1 MRVLITGA
9 TGLVGS
15 ELVSILHHNNV
26 DVNYLSTSKDKI
38 KSENNFKG
46 FYWDPHKGIMDE
58 SAFIGVD
65 AIVHLAGASIDG
77 RWTDSYKQEIIE
89 SRIFSANLLF
99 NTLKNNPNQV
109 RQFVS
114 ASAIGIYPD
123 SLTKIYTEDS
133 REKATD
139 FLGNVV
145 EKWEAGVDRF
155 DRIGFKVCKLRTGL
169 VLSDSGGALPQMAK
183 PIKLGI
189 GAAFGSGKQIQSW
202 IHVRDLSQMYFYAL
216 QHQLEGVYNAV
227 APNPVS
233 NEVLTK
239 SIAKTLSKS
248 IILPNIPKFAMNL
261 LLGEMHQLLFSGQF
275 VSSKKISAAG
285 FNFQF
290 PELDQALK
298 DLLQ

>member
-26 DVNYLSTSKDKI
+26 DVHYLSTSKDKI

-58 SAFIGVD
+58 NAFIGVD

-155 DRIGFKVCKLRTGL
+155 DRIGIKVCKLRTGL

-189 GAAFGSGKQIQSW
+189 GAAFGSGKQFQSW
-202 IHVRDLSQMYFYAL
+202 IHVRDLAQMYFYAL

>member
-15 ELVSILHHNNV
+15 ELVSILHQNAV
-26 DVNYLSTSKDKI
+26 DVHYLSTSKDKI

-155 DRIGFKVCKLRTGL
+155 DRIGIKVCKLRTGL

-202 IHVRDLSQMYFYAL
+202 IHVRDLAQMYFYAL

-239 SIAKTLSKS
+239 SIAKTLSKP